1 MTVLAT
7 NPLVPTTGEAV
18 LSVIGLA
25 YLVFMLVFL
34 VFLVNVLLT
43 WHRKNKLRII
53 ELEFEERAIDSRKA
67 ARRMAGPET

>member
-7 NPLVPTTGEAV
+7 NPLVPTAGEAIF
-18 LSVIGLA
+18 SVIGLV
-25 YLVFMLVFL
+25 YLVLMLVFL

-53 ELEFEERAIDSRKA
+53 ELEFEEEAIQRKKN
-67 ARRMAGPET
+67 GTL

>member
-7 NPLVPTTGEAV
+7 NPLVPTAGETV

-25 YLVFMLVFL
+25 YLVFMLVFV

-43 WHRKNKLRII
+43 WHRKNKLRTI
-53 ELEFEERAIDSRKA
+53 ELEFEERAIDNRKA
-67 ARRMAGPET
+67 DRRMAGPEA

>member
-7 NPLVPTTGEAV
+7 NPLVPTTGEVV
-18 LSVIGLA
+18 LSVICLA

-53 ELEFEERAIDSRKA
+53 ELEFEERAIDNRKA
-67 ARRMAGPET
+67 ARCMAGPEA

>member
-25 YLVFMLVFL
+25 YMVFMLVFL

-53 ELEFEERAIDSRKA
+53 ELEFEEEAIQRKKNGA
-67 ARRMAGPET
+67 L

>member
-7 NPLVPTTGEAV
+7 NPLVPTAGETV

-25 YLVFMLVFL
+25 YLVFMLVFV

-53 ELEFEERAIDSRKA
+53 ELEFEERAIDNRKTD
-67 ARRMAGPET
+67 RRMAGPEA

>member
-7 NPLVPTTGEAV
+7 NPLVPTTGETV

-25 YLVFMLVFL
+25 YLVFMLVFV

-53 ELEFEERAIDSRKA
+53 ELEFEERAIDNRKA
-67 ARRMAGPET
+67 DRRMADSEA

>member
-7 NPLVPTTGEAV
+7 NPLVPTAGETV

-25 YLVFMLVFL
+25 YLVFMLVFV
-34 VFLVNVLLT
+34 VFLVNLLLT

-53 ELEFEERAIDSRKA
+53 ELEFEERAIDNRKA
-67 ARRMAGPET
+67 DRRMADSEA

>member
-18 LSVIGLA
+18 LSAIGLA
-25 YLVFMLVFL
+25 YLVFLLVFL
-34 VFLVNVLLT
+34 VFLVNMLLT

-53 ELEFEERAIDSRKA
+53 ELEFEERAIDKRKA
-67 ARRMAGPET
+67 ARRMAGPEA

>member
-7 NPLVPTTGEAV
+7 NPLVPTAGETV
-18 LSVIGLA
+18 LAVIGLA
-25 YLVFMLVFL
+25 YLVFMLVFV

-53 ELEFEERAIDSRKA
+53 ELEFEERAIDNRKA
-67 ARRMAGPET
+67 DRRMAGPEA

>member
-7 NPLVPTTGEAV
+7 NPLVPTAGEAV
-18 LSVIGLA
+18 ISVIGLV
-25 YLVFMLVFL
+25 YLVLMLVFL

-53 ELEFEERAIDSRKA
+53 ELEFEERAIDKRKA
-67 ARRMAGPET
+67 ARRMAGPEA

>member
-7 NPLVPTTGEAV
+7 NPLVPTAGEAV

-25 YLVFMLVFL
+25 YLVFML

-53 ELEFEERAIDSRKA
+53 ELEFEERAIDNRKA
-67 ARRMAGPET
+67 ARRMAGPEA

>member
-1 MTVLAT
+1 MTVLAN
-7 NPLVPTTGEAV
+7 NPLVPTAWEAA

-34 VFLVNVLLT
+34 VFLINVLLT

-53 ELEFEERAIDSRKA
+53 ELEFEERAIDNRKA
-67 ARRMAGPET
+67 ARRMAGPEV